1 MPSYDVECRFCGFED
16 IAVVSIQALDAWD
29 RDAVCPAADCGG
41 EKGDFRRVLRKAP
54 AGYGGAKATAKSQSS
69 QKADARSR
77 FVTSGAKDDMRHKE
91 SKTRD
96 RDQVAAAVENVRK
109 GAFEGF

>member
-1 MPSYDVECRFCGFED
+1 MPSYDVECSECGFED
-16 IAVVSIQALDAWD
+16 IASVKLAELDEWD
-29 RDAVCPAADCGG
+29 RKATCPEC
-41 EKGDFRRVLRKAP
+41 EKSGFHRVIKHAP
-54 AGYGGAKATAKSQSS
+54 AGYGGAKASVRSEQSR
-69 QKADARSR
+69 KAANRDQFVRSGER
-77 FVTSGAKDDMRHKE
+77 DDMRHKE